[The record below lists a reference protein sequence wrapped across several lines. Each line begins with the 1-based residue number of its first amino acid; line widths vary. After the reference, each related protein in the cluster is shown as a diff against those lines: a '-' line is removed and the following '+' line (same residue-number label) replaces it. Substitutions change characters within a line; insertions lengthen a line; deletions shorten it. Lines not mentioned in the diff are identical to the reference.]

1 MANGR
6 TTKTDYQSSGGV
18 MEKRLKGIGI
28 GAGYFS
34 AFHYDA
40 WARLKDKVDMTAI
53 FASEAKAMADRF
65 AIAEAH
71 DRKALEAEL
80 DRIQPDF
87 VDIIAPPPAHK
98 SLVELFASR
107 GIAIMCQ
114 KPLGRNFAEAQ
125 EIAAIVEAAGIPFM
139 VHENWRWQ
147 PWYREL
153 AKLVGDGKPLGQI
166 HSIASNVRLGDGWP
180 EDAYMARQPYFR
192 DYPRLFIFETG
203 VHFLDTYRFLGGEI
217 ESVHARIQRRNPGI
231 KGEDAAQIVCGF
243 ANGATAILDASRY
256 NESEH
261 DNARYTFGTMRVDCA
276 NGHARFD
283 EDGRIWVK
291 QLGQPVQEHAY
302 PRANSGFAG
311 DCVYT
316 TIEHFITEL
325 AGGRNFETD
334 AASYLKTLELVE
346 ACYRSADENKVIML

>member
-1 MANGR
+1 MTSR
-6 TTKTDYQSSGGV
+6 Q
-18 MEKRLKGIGI
+18 LKGIGI

-40 WARLKDKVDMTAI
+40 WARLRDKADMAAI
-53 FASEAKAMADRF
+53 FALDADEAQAMADRHGF
-65 AIAEAH
+65 AEAH
-71 DRKALEAEL
+71 GIDALEASL

-98 SLVELFASR
+98 ALVELFAGR

-125 EIAAIVEAAGIPFM
+125 EIAAIVEAAQIPFM

-153 AKLVGDGKPLGQI
+153 AKLTGEGSALGPI

-192 DYPRLFIFETG
+192 EYPRLFIFETG

-217 ESVHARIQRRNPGI
+217 ESVHARIQRRNPAI
-231 KGEDAAQIVCGF
+231 KGEDAAQIICGF
-243 ANGATAILDASRY
+243 ASGATAILDASRY

-261 DNARYTFGTMRVDCA
+261 DNPRYTFGTMRVDCA
-276 NGHARFD
+276 RGHARFD

-291 QLGQPVQEHAY
+291 RLGEPVAEHVY
-302 PRANSGFAG
+302 PRPAQGFAG
-311 DCVYT
+311 DCVFA
-316 TIEHFITEL
+316 TIDHFVTQL
-325 AGGRNFETD
+325 AGDQQFETN
-334 AASYLKTLELVE
+334 AASYLKTLELV
-346 ACYRSADENKVIML
+346 